1 MKNIIS
7 VLFIVLV
14 FHVSSA
20 YSSSE
25 GELNP
30 GMVNPGHEEHP
41 AWFKVSFLDL
51 FEDIQDAAN
60 NNKRLMVYYFQDG
73 CPYCKIL
80 LEENFSQR
88 EIAEKTQK
96 YFDVVAINLWG
107 DREVYVG
114 D

>member
-7 VLFIVLV
+7 VLFIVLA

-25 GELNP
+25 GVLNP

-51 FEDIQDAAN
+51 FEDIEDAAN

-107 DREVYVG
+107 DRYVSV
-114 D
+114 